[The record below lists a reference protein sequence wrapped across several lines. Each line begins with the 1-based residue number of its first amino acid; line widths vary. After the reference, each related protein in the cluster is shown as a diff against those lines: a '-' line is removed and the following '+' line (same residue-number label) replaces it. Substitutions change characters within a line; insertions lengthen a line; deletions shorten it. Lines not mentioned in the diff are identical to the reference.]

1 MPPLAGA
8 AARVEHVECLA
19 RGGRGIRDV
28 LRPCRYRQRR
38 RRHPGKFTMTDKFV
52 SVGTLIL
59 VVNDEGEAVEGMCHL
74 VADDDTGP
82 NIMATTRQAQFA
94 AT

>member
-1 MPPLAGA
+1 
-8 AARVEHVECLA
+8 
-19 RGGRGIRDV
+19 
-28 LRPCRYRQRR
+28 
-38 RRHPGKFTMTDKFV
+38 MTDKFV

>member
-1 MPPLAGA
+1 
-8 AARVEHVECLA
+8 
-19 RGGRGIRDV
+19 
-28 LRPCRYRQRR
+28 
-38 RRHPGKFTMTDKFV
+38 MTDKFV

-59 VVNDEGEAVEGMCHL
+59 VVNDEGEAVEGTCHL

-94 AT
+94 ATWASVGKKHVVKYDFSMYGPD

>member
-1 MPPLAGA
+1 
-8 AARVEHVECLA
+8 V
-19 RGGRGIRDV
+19 
-28 LRPCRYRQRR
+28 
-38 RRHPGKFTMTDKFV
+38 TDKFV

-59 VVNDEGEAVEGMCHL
+59 VVNDEGEAVEGTCHL